1 MKEALVLA
9 LLAAGCGAAP
19 GAVRAGAVEI
29 RDAYVF
35 ETVLGDVASAYMSIR
50 NTGIESDRLS
60 GAGAAGAGLV
70 MIHQQVEAGGQMVMR
85 HLEAVEIPP
94 GAAVVFAPGGLH
106 LMLDQL
112 EGPLAAGDTIDLVLH
127 FERAGDVLVRA
138 PVRRYG
144 ERE

>member
-1 MKEALVLA
+1 VKQALVLG
-9 LLAAGCGAAP
+9 LLAAGCGATP
-19 GAVRAGAVEI
+19 GAVRAGAIEI

-50 NTGIESDRLS
+50 NTGTEPDRLR
-60 GAGAAGAGLV
+60 GAGATGAGRV
-70 MIHQQVEAGGQMVMR
+70 MIHQQIEAGGQMVMR

-127 FERAGDVLVRA
+127 FERAGDARVRA